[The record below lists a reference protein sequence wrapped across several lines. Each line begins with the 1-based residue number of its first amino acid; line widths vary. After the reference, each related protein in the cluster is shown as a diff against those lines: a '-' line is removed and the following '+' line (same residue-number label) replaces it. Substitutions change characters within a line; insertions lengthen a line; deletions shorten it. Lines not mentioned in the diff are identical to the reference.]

1 MIEIRIHGRGGQG
14 AVIASKVLAM
24 AFFIEGKYVQSFP
37 FFGAERQGAPV
48 TAFVRADDKQIHL
61 RCKIYNPDYLIVL
74 DQNLSFEINLT
85 EGLKKGGI
93 IIINSTEK
101 PRFYNISS
109 GFKVYTVDAGSV
121 ASKYGI
127 GTKEL
132 PIVNTAILGAFCRIT
147 NLVDINSLKKAIKEF
162 APLKKKENAEAA
174 IEIYNSINNV

>member
-14 AVIASKVLAM
+14 VVIASKVLAM

-48 TAFVRADDKQIHL
+48 AAFVRSDDKKIHL
-61 RCKIYNPDYLIVL
+61 RCKIYNPDYIIVL
-74 DQNLSFEINLT
+74 DQNLPFEINLT

-93 IIINSTEK
+93 IIISSTKE
-101 PRFYNISS
+101 PGFYDISS
-109 GFKVYTVDAGSV
+109 DFKVFTVDAGSV
-121 ASKYGI
+121 ASKYRI

-147 NLVDINSLKKAIKEF
+147 NLVNIHSLKKAIKEF
-162 APLKKKENAEAA
+162 APSKKKENAEAA